1 MEDTV
6 VIALGGSLLYKE
18 SLIELESWKVKLVDL
33 VRDVI
38 DLGMKIV
45 FVVGGGK
52 LARENIIAAKN
63 QGISEKFE
71 LDLVGIEAT
80 RKNAS
85 EILELFSNAKIQINQ
100 KIPKEIHEG
109 ISCFNNSKV
118 IVMGGTVP
126 GHTTDAVAIRMGK
139 ELKSKMVII
148 ATNVTH
154 VYTKDPRFDSNASPI
169 ESMTLLELGILSG
182 VGEDIQP
189 GSSFAVDPVGVSIAI
204 ENNLSLAVLDGSNIE
219 NLRKA
224 ICGDVFEGTLV
235 SGRVD

>member
-1 MEDTV
+1 MQDTV
-6 VIALGGSLLYKE
+6 VIALGGSLLYKD
-18 SLIELESWKVKLVDL
+18 STVELKSWKEELIDL
-33 VRDVI
+33 IRDVI
-38 DLGMKIV
+38 GLGMKIV
-45 FVVGGGK
+45 IVVGGGK
-52 LARENIIAAKN
+52 LARENIIVAKN

-71 LDLVGIEAT
+71 LDLVGIKAT
-80 RKNAS
+80 RKNARD
-85 EILELFSNAKIQINQ
+85 ILELFSNANISINQ
-100 KIPKEIHEG
+100 KIPKDIVDG
-109 ISCFNNSKV
+109 VSCFNNSKV

-154 VYTKDPRFDSNASPI
+154 VYTSDPKSNSNASPI
-169 ESMTLLELGILSG
+169 ESMTLEELGVLSG
-182 VGEDIQP
+182 VGMEIRP
-189 GSSFAVDPVGVSIAI
+189 GSSFAVDPVGVGIAI
-204 ENNLSLAVLDGSNIE
+204 ESNLPLAILDGSNIE